1 MDDEV
6 RFRERSVTDADKL
19 TDLLAINVAHAE
31 RFPSGCGRGC
41 WLAGTLE
48 ERGDVAPT
56 V

>member
-1 MDDEV
+1 MDDEA
-6 RFRERSVTDADKL
+6 RLRERSVTDADKL
-19 TDLLAINVAHAE
+19 TDWLAINVAHAE